1 MSAASTGL
9 SAWEKRSI
17 LPANYAD
24 RLTFTVGETATLLGL
39 SKWAAYEA
47 AKRGELATITL
58 GRRKMVPRRVV
69 EDLLTAGNSEPA
81 A

>member
-1 MSAASTGL
+1 LRWGR
-9 SAWEKRSI
+9 KRI
-17 LPANYAD
+17 
-24 RLTFTVGETATLLGL
+24 GETAALLRL

-69 EDLLTAGNSEPA
+69 EDLLTSGNSEPA
-81 A
+81 T